1 MIDFIKL
8 LYTDKRSIEG
18 FIDGSNTF
26 MNISQNLNIR
36 TGVIG
41 YPKKTTLKNMSVVIS
56 ENSAYVRNSIHRL
69 YNVIHSQE
77 EHNHNSFT
85 YSMLCDTIKFLD
97 KNLIDLSFAQ
107 VQQIEFGLNITTVIS
122 PEEIIRRNVLMHKF
136 KNYNHNIKYYGN
148 TKAELKQYDYYSYF
162 IKVYDKGKA
171 FQLEAYIFRFEIK
184 LMKKRDIQN
193 IGINSIFDLT
203 DRMKLRKL
211 FLLLMKRYDEMII
224 VDEFYDN
231 ITITLEDRNKLN
243 NYRNSIFWEEEIRDK
258 SRQTKAYHKKQFQR
272 ILEKYNLLN
281 IKKYLRN
288 QLVQKFIYLMNN

>member
-8 LYTDKRSIEG
+8 LYNDKRSIEA
-18 FIDGSNTF
+18 FIEGSKTF
-26 MNISQNLNIR
+26 MNISQNLNIK
-36 TGVIG
+36 TGLIG
-41 YPKKTTLKNMSVVIS
+41 YPKKTTLKSMSVVIS

-85 YSMLCDTIKFLD
+85 YSMLCDTIKFLHE
-97 KNLIDLSFAQ
+97 NLIDLAIAQ
-107 VQQIEFGLNITTVIS
+107 VQQLEFGLNITTEIP

-136 KNYNHNIKYYGN
+136 KNYNHNVKYYGN
-148 TKAELKQYDYYSYF
+148 TKAELKQYDYYNYF

-171 FQLEAYIFRFEIK
+171 FQLEEYILRFEIK

-193 IGINSIFDLT
+193 IGINSIFDLA
-203 DRMKLRKL
+203 DKMKLRKL
-211 FLLLMKRYDEMII
+211 FLLLIKHYDEMII
-224 VDEFYDN
+224 VDEFYAN
-231 ITITLEDRNKLN
+231 TTITVDDRNKLN
-243 NYRNSIFWEEEIRDK
+243 NYRNSIFWEEEIRGK

-281 IKKYLRN
+281 NKKYLRN
-288 QLVQKFIYLMNN
+288 QLVEKFIFLMNN